1 MIFSTTTEATSSG
14 HKTTKAS
21 TSDKKEEKETSVR
34 NEDGAKQTTNS
45 IHLSK
50 RVIPTVKENTRTE
63 TIYGSYDA
71 HIQTLA
77 LTDQATTELTDVQS
91 LWRDLTTSSGSLTT
105 RTTTNH
111 GNMRASSEISPSS
124 LLCRHWNVA
133 EQYNSDNH
141 EEQVQRRTENIYQH
155 SDFNR

>member
-91 LWRDLTTSSGSLTT
+91 LWRDLTTSIVKGHKDGGS
-105 RTTTNH
+105 
-111 GNMRASSEISPSS
+111 SSEA
-124 LLCRHWNVA
+124 CRKARVF
-133 EQYNSDNH
+133 YC
-141 EEQVQRRTENIYQH
+141 
-155 SDFNR
+155 